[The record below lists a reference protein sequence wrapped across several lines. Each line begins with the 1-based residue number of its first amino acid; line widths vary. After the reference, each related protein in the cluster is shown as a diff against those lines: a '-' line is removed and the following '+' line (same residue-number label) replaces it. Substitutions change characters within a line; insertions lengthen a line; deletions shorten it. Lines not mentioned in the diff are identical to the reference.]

1 MKKSNLFIQRMRLRH
16 INGFVAV
23 AQERSLSRAA
33 EKLNL
38 SQPALSKT
46 LTELEAL
53 TGNRLL
59 VRHRQGTLLT
69 EQGEQ
74 FLGYA
79 TRVLE
84 ALAAAGHAL
93 DRLEDAPAKMLRIGT
108 LPTTALGML
117 PQAIGQYQQAHPYS
131 RIQVVT
137 GTNTGLLAQLK
148 AGEIDVAIGRMAD
161 PEMMSG
167 LAFELLLLESLLM
180 VTRPGH
186 PLLSETVT
194 LERALSYSAIVSPKG
209 TVPRHNTENL
219 LSTQGFSLPAQYI
232 ETLSA
237 SLARQMTLQF
247 DYVWFVPS
255 SAVKTDIA
263 TGQLVPLPLPTQGME
278 EAVGILT
285 RNDGQPSEAVLAF
298 IATVRHIA
306 GAVRSA

>member
-1 MKKSNLFIQRMRLRH
+1 MKKANLFIQRMRLRH

-33 EKLNL
+33 DKLNL

-46 LTELEAL
+46 LSELEAL
-53 TGNRLL
+53 TGNLLL
-59 VRHRQGTLLT
+59 VRHRQGTQLT

-93 DRLEDAPAKMLRIGT
+93 ERFDEAPARALRIGA
-108 LPTTALGML
+108 LPTAALGML
-117 PQAIGQYQQAHPYS
+117 PQAIGQYQQAHPHA
-131 RIQVVT
+131 RIQVIT
-137 GTNTGLLAQLK
+137 AKNDELLAQLK
-148 AGEIDVAIGRMAD
+148 AGELEVAIGRMAE
-161 PEMMSG
+161 PAMMSG
-167 LAFELLLLESLLM
+167 IAFELLLLESLLL

-194 LERALSYSAIVSPKG
+194 LERALSYPAILSPKG

-219 LSTQGFSLPAQYI
+219 LSSRGFSLPGQYV

-237 SLARQMTLQF
+237 SLARQMSLQF
-247 DYVWFVPS
+247 DYLWFVPS
-255 SAVKTDIA
+255 SAVKDDIA
-263 TGQLVPLPLPTQGME
+263 GGQLIPLPLATQGME

-285 RNDGQPSEAVLAF
+285 RNDGEHSDAVLAF
-298 IATVRHIA
+298 IASVRRIA
-306 GAVRSA
+306 GATRHG